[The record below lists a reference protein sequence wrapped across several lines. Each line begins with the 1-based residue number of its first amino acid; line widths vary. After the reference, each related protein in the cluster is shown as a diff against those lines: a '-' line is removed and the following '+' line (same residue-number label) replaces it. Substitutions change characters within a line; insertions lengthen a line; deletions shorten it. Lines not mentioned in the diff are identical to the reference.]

1 MPNLL
6 TRKQV
11 AEYLKVSY
19 LTVYRW
25 EQAGKLPALRIGA
38 GSIRYRHA
46 DVDQFITA
54 AVRP

>member
-25 EQAGKLPALRIGA
+25 ERSGKLPSIHIGA
-38 GSIRYRHA
+38 GSVRYRHA
-46 DVDQFITA
+46 DVEQFITA